1 MTEHENFLAAIK
13 TEIHSLTKDKI
24 FVRYVSEFEKLL
36 PPDVEFQLF
45 DDEAK
50 TAYHAYEPDPAP
62 SPLSLLLP
70 PLLDQCIEPQA
81 MTPEQHTDDA
91 NVNLSAKCFLLA
103 ALYDSQHDPL
113 DESII
118 KRKDAAAAVWDFYGR
133 LTPQAEYERGARVRA
148 FIQRAVED
156 VKKVVNRRFP
166 LSKRAGIIYEK
177 LDSLPPYKGMTTSE
191 IQDFFFEQTGKNLD
205 EGTWKK
211 HRKELEAYGLKNAR
225 RIGYYIEK

>member
-13 TEIHSLTKDKI
+13 TEIHELVKNPNFI
-24 FVRYVSEFEKLL
+24 RHVSEFEKLL
-36 PPDVEFQLF
+36 PPDVEFQSF
-45 DDEAK
+45 DDEVK
-50 TAYHAYEPDPAP
+50 TAYRAYEPDPAP

-91 NVNLSAKCFLLA
+91 DVNFSAKCFLLA
-103 ALYDSQHDPL
+103 VLYGSRREPL
-113 DESII
+113 DEPII
-118 KRKDAAAAVWDFYGR
+118 TQKDAAAAVWGFYGQ
-133 LTPQAEYERGARVRA
+133 LTPRAEYERGARVRA
-148 FIQRAVED
+148 FIRRAVED
-156 VKKVVNRRFP
+156 VKKVVNRKFP
-166 LSKRAGIIYEK
+166 LSKRAAIIYEK

-211 HRKELEAYGLKNAR
+211 HRKELETYGLKNAR